1 MGIFSVYHEYSQLLT
16 QRSLSP
22 YSADEKEV

>member
-1 MGIFSVYHEYSQLLT
+1 MGIFSVYHEYSQLHN